1 MNRRAIAVPAGFA
14 AYLAAAA
21 TAEASGHHLPGICLL
36 RAVTGVPCPGCG
48 ITRGILQLLA
58 GDVRASW
65 RMAPAASIVLA
76 FFVAMAI
83 VAVLEWRSVVGGQV
97 ANRVRLLAD
106 RVLLG
111 ALGAGW
117 AVTMARTFWT

>member
-1 MNRRAIAVPAGFA
+1 MDRRAFVVPAGFA
-14 AYLAAAA
+14 AYLAG
-21 TAEASGHHLPGICLL
+21 EASGQHLPGFCLL
-36 RAVTGVPCPGCG
+36 RTVTGVPCPGCG

-58 GDVRASW
+58 GDVSASW
-65 RMAPAASIVLA
+65 RMAPAASVVLA

-83 VAVLEWRSVVGGQV
+83 IALLEWREIVSAQI

-117 AVTMARTFWT
+117 AVTMARTIWK